1 MPTAVRIATLLAS
14 LLVSSAAS
22 ADSAAIAVATNF
34 APTAEKLAA
43 SYAAT
48 TGDDITITAGA
59 TGKLYAQ
66 IGAGAPFDAFLSA
79 DQKAVDKLE
88 ADGLAVDGTRLTY
101 ATGQLALWSADPARD
116 LSDPKAALQAATHVA
131 IANPDLAPYGKA
143 AMETL
148 DALGLSDA
156 VKDKIVLGE
165 NIGQAQTLVAS
176 GAADLGF
183 VAAAALT
190 GKTDGALWPVPA
202 DHHAPIRQDGVLL
215 THGAT
220 NAAAKGFLA
229 YLATP
234 EAKAAIKAAGYGV
247 N

>member
-79 DQKAVDKLE
+79 DQKTVDKLE
-88 ADGLAVDGTRLTY
+88 ADGLAV
-101 ATGQLALWSADPARD
+101 
-116 LSDPKAALQAATHVA
+116 V
-131 IANPDLAPYGKA
+131 
-143 AMETL
+143 
-148 DALGLSDA
+148 
-156 VKDKIVLGE
+156 
-165 NIGQAQTLVAS
+165 
-176 GAADLGF
+176 
-183 VAAAALT
+183 
-190 GKTDGALWPVPA
+190 
-202 DHHAPIRQDGVLL
+202 
-215 THGAT
+215 
-220 NAAAKGFLA
+220 
-229 YLATP
+229 
-234 EAKAAIKAAGYGV
+234 
-247 N
+247 